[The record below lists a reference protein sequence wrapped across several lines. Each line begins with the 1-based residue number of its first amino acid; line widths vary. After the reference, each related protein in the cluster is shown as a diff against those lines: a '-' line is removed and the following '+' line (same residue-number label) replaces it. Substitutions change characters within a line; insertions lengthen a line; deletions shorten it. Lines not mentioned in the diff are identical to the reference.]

1 MESLHGRS
9 VIVIVNKTDLET
21 KLKLDEVIPFLNGG
35 TIVKMSM
42 LQQEGLDQLE
52 TAISE
57 MFFDGKLEANDL
69 TYVSNVR
76 HISLLKRAKQYMQ
89 DAIEATYVGIPID
102 VIQIDAR
109 MAWEALGEILGDEAG
124 DSLIDQIFS
133 QFCLGK

>member
-1 MESLHGRS
+1 
-9 VIVIVNKTDLET
+9 
-21 KLKLDEVIPFLNGG
+21 
-35 TIVKMSM
+35 MSM

-52 TAISE
+52 KAISE
-57 MFFDGKLEANDL
+57 MFFEGKLEANDL

-76 HISLLKRAKQYMQ
+76 HISLLKRAKQSME
-89 DAIEATYVGIPID
+89 DAIEATYMGIPID

-109 MAWEALGEILGDEAG
+109 LAWEALGEILGVEAG